1 MTAPADLG
9 TVSRERRWAPET
21 RGEAMKLYD
30 YKMAPNPRRVRVF
43 AAEKGL
49 QIPLVEVDLGA
60 KAQMEEAYRTKNPQ
74 MIVPALEL
82 DDGTLLT
89 ESVAIC
95 RYLEELHP
103 TPNLF
108 GDSALERAQVEMWNR
123 RMEQDGLAAVAET
136 FRNTVPG
143 FTGRALPGPHDYDQI
158 ADLAARGRTRVDN
171 YFDDLNAHLA
181 TRPFVAGD
189 RFTIADITAYI
200 TVDFAKVAKKR
211 PDDSH
216 PALIA
221 WRDGVAARPS
231 AAA

>member
-1 MTAPADLG
+1 MVD
-9 TVSRERRWAPET
+9 
-21 RGEAMKLYD
+21 
-30 YKMAPNPRRVRVF
+30 
-43 AAEKGL
+43 
-49 QIPLVEVDLGA
+49 VDLGA
-60 KAQMEEAYRTKNPQ
+60 KAQMDDAYRVKNPQ

-123 RMEQDGLAAVAET
+123 RMEQEGLAAVAEA

-143 FTGRALPGPHDYDQI
+143 FAGRALPGPHDYDQI
-158 ADLAARGRTRVDN
+158 AELAARGQARLAHF
-171 YFDDLNAHLA
+171 FDDLNAHLA
-181 TRPFVAGD
+181 TSAFVAGD

-200 TVDFAKVAKKR
+200 AVDFAKVAKKR
-211 PDDSH
+211 PDDSQ
-216 PALIA
+216 PALTA
-221 WRDGVAARPS
+221 WRDKVAARPS